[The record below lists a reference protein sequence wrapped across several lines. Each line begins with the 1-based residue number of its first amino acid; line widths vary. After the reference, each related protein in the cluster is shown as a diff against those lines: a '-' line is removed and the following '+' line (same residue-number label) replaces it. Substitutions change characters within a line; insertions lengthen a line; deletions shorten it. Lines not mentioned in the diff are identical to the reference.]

1 MPCSATLTNSNSY
14 DHAGHESHLI
24 VFDCRAGGNTG
35 LSIGEI
41 PGTLRG
47 DGHGGG
53 HAAVL
58 CNNAAVR
65 RLTPREWERLQGL
78 PDDYTRI
85 PWRGRPAEQCPD
97 GPRYNAIGNSMAVN
111 VMRWIGERIQ
121 MADQLSRS
129 CV

>member
-1 MPCSATLTNSNSY
+1 MG
-14 DHAGHESHLI
+14 D
-24 VFDCRAGGNTG
+24 
-35 LSIGEI
+35 I

-53 HAAVL
+53 HAAIAEGL
-58 CNNAAVR
+58 AVR

-97 GPRYNAIGNSMAVN
+97 GPRYNVIGNAMPVP

-121 MADQLSRS
+121 MADSLSRPRAEPTALGMN
-129 CV
+129 